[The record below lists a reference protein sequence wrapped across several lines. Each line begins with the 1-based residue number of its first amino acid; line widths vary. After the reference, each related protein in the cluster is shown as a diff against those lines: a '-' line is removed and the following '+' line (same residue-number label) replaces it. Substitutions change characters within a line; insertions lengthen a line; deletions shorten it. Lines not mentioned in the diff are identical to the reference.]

1 MYSDQK
7 IIKIDQFSFG
17 LDFRVSG
24 AASSKVHKKDI
35 YQIILKPFPYD
46 QTTLEDSL

>member
-1 MYSDQK
+1 MYLDQK
-7 IIKIDQFSFG
+7 IIKIDQFVFC

-35 YQIILKPFPYD
+35 DQIILNPFPYD